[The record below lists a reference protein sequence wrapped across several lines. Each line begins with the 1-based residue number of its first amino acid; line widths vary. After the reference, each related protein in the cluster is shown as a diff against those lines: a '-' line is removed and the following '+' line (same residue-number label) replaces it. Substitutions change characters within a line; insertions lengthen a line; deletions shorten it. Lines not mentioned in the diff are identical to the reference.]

1 MSAKL
6 SAARFRATFEGC
18 AGRKERSM
26 NVVVWLPAMF
36 ALGLVGIGV
45 CYAFV
50 FACEE
55 I

>member
-1 MSAKL
+1 MSAKAF
-6 SAARFRATFEGC
+6 AARFRTACEGR
-18 AGRKERSM
+18 AGRKERLM
-26 NVVVWLPAMF
+26 NLVVWLPAMF
-36 ALGLVGIGV
+36 ALGLVSLAV